1 MNKSYVEFKLV
12 QGSPEWKAARLRH
25 VTASNVAAVLGQSP
39 YKTKL
44 QYFEEL
50 ISGEEPVVSEAK
62 QKLFDI
68 GHNAEIEGRKWLEQ
82 EQGEKFPPMVVV
94 PNDVPCLMAS
104 LDGFNV
110 EDNSIF
116 ESKYVGAAA
125 LSALQKNPGAIPNH
139 HMIQVQAQLLATNA
153 RGCHY
158 FAMDTSGES
167 VLVWVT
173 PCLQMMDEIKTEVNA
188 FYADLLDGKAPEP
201 SDADWL
207 VTQDSRFA
215 RMFEIKNHLEEMEKE
230 FDKLKEEVAKEYTAK
245 RVRSNGLT
253 MVRSITKGNI
263 SYKDVPE
270 IQGVDLEKYR
280 GKSRS
285 SVTIKYDRKT
295 K

>member
-1 MNKSYVEFKLV
+1 
-12 QGSPEWKAARLRH
+12 
-25 VTASNVAAVLGQSP
+25 
-39 YKTKL
+39 
-44 QYFEEL
+44 
-50 ISGEEPVVSEAK
+50 
-62 QKLFDI
+62 
-68 GHNAEIEGRKWLEQ
+68 
-82 EQGEKFPPMVVV
+82 
-94 PNDVPCLMAS
+94 
-104 LDGFNV
+104 
-110 EDNSIF
+110 
-116 ESKYVGAAA
+116 
-125 LSALQKNPGAIPNH
+125 
-139 HMIQVQAQLLATNA
+139 
-153 RGCHY
+153 
-158 FAMDTSGES
+158 MDTSGES